1 MARSTPKRR
10 GKIETPARPYW
21 TGTIQLSLVSLP
33 VNIFT
38 GIDRAAE
45 VHFHQIHKP
54 TGKRVR
60 YLKVVPGVGE
70 VKPDEIVKGYEY
82 EKGHYAIV
90 APEELKALRLETT
103 STMPIVRFVDRNE
116 IDAIYFDE
124 PFFVAPSE
132 TAGMEAFV
140 VVREALRAMKK
151 VALGQIVLGGRERIA
166 ALQPCGRGMLME
178 TLRYPADIR
187 KADRFFAPI
196 KDAKP
201 DKEQLE
207 LATMLIERKAG
218 AFEPEAFKDHYEAAV
233 RELLEQKKKGHKVV
247 APEEEEQP
255 RGAQV
260 IDLMDA
266 LRRSVKGDAPAAKA
280 ASKRHARAQR
290 RTAPR
295 RKAAGRR

>member
-1 MARSTPKRR
+1 MARSTSKRR
-10 GKIETPARPYW
+10 GKIAAPARPYW

-70 VKPDEIVKGYEY
+70 VKPDDIVKGYEY

-90 APEELKALRLETT
+90 APDELKALRLETT
-103 STMPIVRFVDRNE
+103 NTMPIVRFVDRGE
-116 IDAIYFDE
+116 VDAIYFDE
-124 PFFVAPSE
+124 PFFVAPAE
-132 TAGMEAFV
+132 EAGIEAFV
-140 VVREALRAMKK
+140 VVREALRAAKK
-151 VALGQIVLGGRERIA
+151 AGLGQIVLGGRERIA

-178 TLRYPADIR
+178 TLRYPEDIK
-187 KADRFFAPI
+187 KADAFFAPI
-196 KDAKP
+196 KDVKP

-207 LATMLIERKAG
+207 LAKMLIERKSG
-218 AFEPEAFKDHYEAAV
+218 PFEPDAFKDHYEQAV

-247 APEEEEQP
+247 APEEEAP
-255 RGAQV
+255 KGAEV
-260 IDLMDA
+260 IDLMEA
-266 LRRSVKGDAPAAKA
+266 LRRSVKGNAPAAKA
-280 ASKRHARAQR
+280 ASKRHVQPRAR
-290 RTAPR
+290 PR
-295 RKAAGRR
+295 RKAGGRR